1 MVVRL
6 DLVSLVVLVSIKFG
20 VVGLF
25 RLLSSSSSA
34 GVADDVGLLSSSSST
49 GVADDIGLLPS
60 CSSARVA
67 DGVRSVAL
75 SEI

>member
-6 DLVSLVVLVSIKFG
+6 DLVGLVVLVSIKCG

-25 RLLSSSSSA
+25 RLLPSSSSA
-34 GVADDVGLLSSSSST
+34 GVADDV
-49 GVADDIGLLPS
+49 GLLPS